1 MTIHLPGDLER
12 YVQAQVHNGRFAS
25 ADDAIAE
32 AVRLLRQRAEASG
45 TPAAKVT
52 PSDPV
57 LGTMRDAADELDEIV
72 SEAMT
77 QREKQPWRMS
87 TGE

>member
-32 AVRLLRQRAEASG
+32 AVRLLRQRAKHPG
-45 TPAAKVT
+45 HPPPK
-52 PSDPV
+52 
-57 LGTMRDAADELDEIV
+57 
-72 SEAMT
+72 
-77 QREKQPWRMS
+77 
-87 TGE
+87 